1 MSPIPPPEFLP
12 ALAAR
17 ALAPARETL
26 ESTLPTAR
34 TRAGKVLAVSV
45 LLCVAL
51 AACSKS
57 RDAKAQRVDACS
69 PEVFDRLLKKYVS
82 NGKVDYAS
90 WKINKTDIDSFDEYL
105 RWIGTCDTA
114 KLTDLAHDAFWVN
127 AYNAFN
133 IKGVLEHWPIE
144 NIKSVD
150 GFLDKK
156 QWHVANLD
164 LTLNDIEYKQLIP
177 AHKDAREHFAVV
189 CADLGS
195 VPLES
200 HAYTAE
206 DLDAALEK
214 KARDFVADPRNF
226 SVDIASKHV
235 SVSMLFSPEWYEKD
249 FLADKRFHGKKAVE
263 YLIPYVD
270 KQTADFL
277 VTGDYVVS
285 YIDWNWSLNGTMSS
299 K

>member
-1 MSPIPPPEFLP
+1 MKPSTTHDFLP
-12 ALAAR
+12 ALAVR
-17 ALAPARETL
+17 AAFPVREQLGPTMPATRK
-26 ESTLPTAR
+26 R
-34 TRAGKVLAVSV
+34 TGTTPGVSAVL
-45 LLCVAL
+45 CMAL

-57 RDAKAQRVDACS
+57 PDLKAQQTDACS
-69 PEVFDRLLKKYVS
+69 PAVFDGLLQKYVKG
-82 NGKVDYAS
+82 GKVDYAS
-90 WKINKTDIDSFDEYL
+90 LKNNKMDADAFDGYL
-105 RWIGTCDTA
+105 RRIGTCDA
-114 KLTDLAHDAFWVN
+114 SKLTDLAHDAFWVN

-133 IKGVLEHWPIE
+133 IKGVLEHWPTE
-144 NIKSVD
+144 NIKSID

-177 AHKDAREHFAVV
+177 AHKDARDHFAVV

-195 VPLES
+195 VPLEP
-200 HAYTAE
+200 HAYTADE
-206 DLDAALEK
+206 LEATLEK
-214 KARDFVADPRNF
+214 KARDFVADPHNF
-226 SVDIASKHV
+226 SVDIPAKRV

-249 FLADKRFHGKKAVE
+249 FLADKRFHGKQAVE

-277 VTGDYVVS
+277 ASSDYTVS
-285 YIDWNWSLNGTMSS
+285 YIDWNWSLNTASAT

>member
-1 MSPIPPPEFLP
+1 VGKT
-12 ALAAR
+12 LAA
-17 ALAPARETL
+17 
-26 ESTLPTAR
+26 
-34 TRAGKVLAVSV
+34 SV
-45 LLCVAL
+45 VLCVAL

-57 RDAKAQRVDACS
+57 RDSKAKDVDACA
-69 PEVFDRLLKKYVS
+69 PQAFDGLLEKYVS
-82 NGKVDYAS
+82 DGMVDYAS
-90 WKINKTDIDSFDEYL
+90 LKNNRADLDSFDAYL
-105 RWIGTCDTA
+105 GRIGTCDA
-114 KLTDLAHDAFWVN
+114 SKLPGLAADAFWVN

-164 LTLNDIEYKQLIP
+164 LTLNDMEYKHVIP
-177 AHKDAREHFAVV
+177 AHNDARDHFAVV

-200 HAYTAE
+200 HVYTADE
-206 DLDAALEK
+206 LEAKLEK
-214 KARDFVADPRNF
+214 KTRDFVADPHNF
-226 SVDIASKHV
+226 SVDIPSKHV

-249 FLADKRFHGKKAVE
+249 FLADKRFHGNKAVE

-270 KQTADFL
+270 KPTAEFL
-277 VTGDYVVS
+277 ATSDYTVS
-285 YIDWNWSLNGTMSS
+285 YIDWNWSLNAVTSS